1 MALLQRATLVPVS
14 RDHNG
19 ATNRDIDFVLL
30 NRLAVRLSA
39 AAPMHEVLEEV
50 VKFVTAAVQCD
61 SCMLYVLEKDE
72 LVLRASKNPHPEV
85 VDRLAMKMGQGI
97 TGWVAVNREPVVV
110 AQRAYEDRRF
120 KLFNELPEDRFE
132 AFLSVPVVSGGK
144 LIGVVNV
151 QNRKQHQYS
160 EREITLIA
168 TLGVLVGSEIERVR
182 LENENSLLLKKLEMR
197 TLIERAKGILQ
208 SELKISEDS
217 AYRTIQRE
225 SQERRKS
232 MREIAEAIIL
242 SDDLKRTPA
251 PISAASR
258 KRTAS
263 AGVS

>member
-1 MALLQRATLVPVS
+1 MGPSFESGRHTDRRLLVALLQRTTLVPVS
-14 RDHNG
+14 RDCTSR
-19 ATNRDIDFVLL
+19 TNRDVDFLLL
-30 NRLAVRLSA
+30 NRIAVRLSA

-50 VKFVTAAVQCD
+50 VKFVTAAVECD
-61 SCMLYVLEKDE
+61 SCMVYVLEKDD

-97 TGWVAVNREPVVV
+97 TGWVAMNREPVVV

-144 LIGVVNV
+144 LVGVVNV
-151 QNRKQHQYS
+151 QNRKQHRYS

-168 TLGVLVGSEIERVR
+168 TLGVLVGAEIERVR
-182 LENENSLLLKKLEMR
+182 LENENC
-197 TLIERAKGILQ
+197 
-208 SELKISEDS
+208 
-217 AYRTIQRE
+217 AYRTMQRE

-251 PISAASR
+251 PISAATR
-258 KRTAS
+258 KRTAA